1 MNLAHVMNVV
11 AVRVTQTGKDT
22 EAGVI
27 THLAE
32 LLTMDIMYVVLLN
45 KHLTSSVCMAQS
57 VFKNLK

>member
-11 AVRVTQTGKDT
+11 AVRVVQTGKDT

-45 KHLTSSVCMAQS
+45 KHHLTPPVCMAQS
-57 VFKNLK
+57 VF